1 MDELN
6 YQDSESDENIQAQEQ
21 TEPEQGYIMRLT
33 KNEAYFLDDR
43 LTLMIQR
50 EEDEP
55 KASSIRPVQRTARLA
70 APLELITKIGKAV
83 VFTSIPENQG
93 KEYIFSINISEIYMI
108 REVALSSISIEG
120 ESVGMNLKRKVC
132 TLLYTTALEEEIR
145 DVWIDSILT
154 SINLDI
160 QESTIDETDY

>member
-1 MDELN
+1 
-6 YQDSESDENIQAQEQ
+6 
-21 TEPEQGYIMRLT
+21 
-33 KNEAYFLDDR
+33 
-43 LTLMIQR
+43 
-50 EEDEP
+50 
-55 KASSIRPVQRTARLA
+55 
-70 APLELITKIGKAV
+70 
-83 VFTSIPENQG
+83 
-93 KEYIFSINISEIYMI
+93 MI

-154 SINLDI
+154 NNNLDI